1 MSMNP
6 QRLTALR
13 LARHWT
19 QAELARQA
27 NIQPAHVNQLESGR
41 KDNPTWETLD
51 KLATA
56 FDMSLAELVA
66 ALDADPTPAGKAA

>member
-1 MSMNP
+1 MNSH
-6 QRLTALR
+6 RLTELR
-13 LARHWT
+13 EARGWT
-19 QAELARQA
+19 KADLSRRADL
-27 NIQPAHVNQLESGR
+27 PSAHISRIESGFG
-41 KDNPTWETLD
+41 NITWETLS